1 MKMFNK
7 DISYLYSDD
16 YLTLSPSNEKE
27 FSEKS
32 SKSLEYRPIRNRF
45 YGKRASTLST
55 GHRSKHIILFRDED
69 LKREKNRLL
78 ARRLR
83 EKQKLLEENLQKKI
97 KQLENAQLYLENDL
111 RQRQS
116 YIKDLETEINNNFC
130 IKSSTEFLSTNIEK
144 KMQLS
149 SDQSSYDF
157 ELFTVSMTN
166 ISNLNNDIDVN
177 LDN

>member
-16 YLTLSPSNEKE
+16 YLTLSSSNEKE
-27 FSEKS
+27 CSEKPLN
-32 SKSLEYRPIRNRF
+32 SLEYRPIRNRF
-45 YGKRASTLST
+45 YRKRDSTLPT

-83 EKQKLLEENLQKKI
+83 EKQQLLEENLQKKI
-97 KQLENAQLYLENDL
+97 KQLEDARLYLENDL

-116 YIKDLETEINNNFC
+116 YIKNLETEINNNFC

-144 KMQLS
+144 MQLS

-157 ELFTVSMTN
+157 ELFSVSMTN
-166 ISNLNNDIDVN
+166 ISNLNNDINVN